1 MASYTLLLARRYLAP
16 SRRNR
21 FISFITGIAVLGVM
35 FGTAA
40 LLISLSIL
48 EGFDQTLRSTMIAF
62 TGHIHVTPYPRHDGA
77 ADKLDGYRSMLRT
90 LPERIGDVRAIS
102 PFVAREVIIRSKAG
116 LDGAELKGILPDRDV
131 SSIRRHV
138 VRGSF
143 DLVTAPD
150 AVPAIVIGDRLAQ
163 RLQLSI
169 GDTLI
174 VFGPN
179 GIPSPDNPP
188 IVEQFVLRGTYRTG
202 MAEYDELFS
211 YTSLESAQRLFD
223 YGDDQVSGYD
233 ITVRDITK
241 VEEVMKEVSIVM
253 GFPHYP
259 RTVFQIF
266 QSVFAWLDLQR
277 EPIPIVLALISV
289 VAAFNIVST
298 LLMVVLEKTESIG
311 VLSALGARP
320 RGIMAIFVGQG
331 LLIGGVG
338 TLFGVLLSLGFTWI
352 QTTYKPFSL
361 DAEIYFVDAVPV
373 VFSLWHYLLVIAVSL
388 SLCVLSTIAPAFVA
402 ARLRPVE
409 ALRFR

>member
-1 MASYTLLLARRYLAP
+1 MKSYTLLLARRYLSP

-48 EGFDQTLRSTMIAF
+48 EGFDRTLRSTMVAF
-62 TGHIHVTPYPRHDGA
+62 TGHIHVTNYPNNPPR
-77 ADKLDGYRSMLRT
+77 LNGYHAMLRT
-90 LPERIGDVRAIS
+90 LPERVPDVRAIS
-102 PFVAREVIIRSKAG
+102 PFVSREVIVRSKAG
-116 LDGAELKGILPDRDV
+116 LDGAELKGIVPQRDV
-131 SSIRRHV
+131 STIRRHM
-138 VRGSF
+138 VRGTF
-143 DLVTAPD
+143 AVTSAPG
-150 AVPAIVIGDRLAQ
+150 AVPSIVLGDRLAT
-163 RLQLSI
+163 RLQLAI
-169 GDTLI
+169 GDTVI

-179 GIPSPDNPP
+179 GVPSPDNPP

-202 MAEYDELFS
+202 MAEYDDLFT
-211 YTSLESAQRLFD
+211 YTSLETAQRLFD
-223 YGDDQVSGYD
+223 YGPDQVTGYD
-233 ITVRDITK
+233 ILVRDLRR
-241 VEEVMKEVSIVM
+241 VEADASQIGLAM
-253 GFPHYP
+253 GYPHFP

-277 EPIPIVLALISV
+277 EPIPIVLALISL

-320 RGIMAIFVGQG
+320 QGVMMIFVGQG
-331 LLIGGVG
+331 LLIGSVG
-338 TLFGVLLSLGFTWI
+338 TLLGVVVSLLFTWI
-352 QTTYKPFSL
+352 QSTYKPFAL

-373 VFSLWHYLLVIAVSL
+373 VFSLMNYLLVIGVSL

-402 ARLRPVE
+402 SRLRPVE

>member
-1 MASYTLLLARRYLAP
+1 MKSYTLLLARRYLAP

-62 TGHIHVTPYPRHDGA
+62 TGHIHVTPYPHYAGGGQ
-77 ADKLDGYRSMLRT
+77 KLDGYREMLSR
-90 LPERIGDVRAIS
+90 LPKRVDGVRAIS
-102 PFVAREVIIRSKAG
+102 PFVSREVIIRSKAG
-116 LDGAELKGILPDRDV
+116 LDGAELKGILPERDV

-143 DLVTAPD
+143 DVVTAEGE
-150 AVPAIVIGDRLAQ
+150 VPAIVIGDRLAL
-163 RLQLSI
+163 RLRLGI

-179 GIPSPDNPP
+179 GVPSPDNPP

-211 YTSLESAQRLFD
+211 YTSLETAQRLFE
-223 YGDDQVSGYD
+223 YRPDQVSGYD

-241 VEEVMKEVSIVM
+241 VEQVMTEVSTAM

-289 VAAFNIVST
+289 VAAFNIIST

-338 TLFGVLLSLGFTWI
+338 TLLGVLLSLAFTWV
-352 QTTYKPFSL
+352 QTTYKPISL
-361 DAEIYFVDAVPV
+361 DAAIYFVDAVPV
-373 VFSLWHYLLVIAVSL
+373 VFSAWHYLVVVAVSL

-402 ARLRPVE
+402 AHVRPVE

>member
-1 MASYTLLLARRYLAP
+1 MRSYTLLLARRYLAP

-62 TGHIHVTPYPRHDGA
+62 TGHIHVTNYPNNPP
-77 ADKLDGYRSMLRT
+77 KLEGYRAMLASIPRRV
-90 LPERIGDVRAIS
+90 PDVRAIS
-102 PFVAREVIIRSKAG
+102 PFVSREVIVRSKAG
-116 LDGAELKGILPDRDV
+116 LDGAELKGIVPERDV
-131 SSIRRHV
+131 SSIRRHMV
-138 VRGSF
+138 SGRF
-143 DLVTAPD
+143 DVTSAD
-150 AVPAIVIGDRLAQ
+150 GEVPSIVIGERLAV
-163 RLQLSI
+163 RLRLGI
-169 GDTLI
+169 GDTVI

-179 GIPSPDNPP
+179 GVPSPDNPP

-202 MAEYDELFS
+202 MAEYDDLFT
-211 YTSLESAQRLFD
+211 YTSLATAQRLFD
-223 YGDDQVSGYD
+223 YGDDEVTGYD
-233 ITVRDITK
+233 ILVKDIRR
-241 VEEVMKEVSIVM
+241 VESVATTLTTTM
-253 GFPHYP
+253 GYPHFP

-277 EPIPIVLALISV
+277 EPIPIVLALISL

-298 LLMVVLEKTESIG
+298 LFMVVLEKTESIG
-311 VLSALGARP
+311 VLSTLGSRP

-331 LLIGGVG
+331 LLIGAVG
-338 TLFGVLLSLGFTWI
+338 TFLGVMISLAFTWV
-352 QTTYKPFSL
+352 QSTYKPFSL

-373 VFSLWHYLLVIAVSL
+373 IFSLPHYLLVIGVSL
-388 SLCVLSTIAPAFVA
+388 TLCVLSTIAPAFVA
-402 ARLRPVE
+402 ARVRPVE